1 MPSIRLRSIFFVPN
15 LNPTATSE
23 LMRLFEGT
31 PFDRPP
37 KCDRCEQLIENCQCP
52 PPAIPEV
59 PPEKQTLRVGVEK
72 RKKGKIVTVIR
83 DLAES
88 NQHAELL
95 TALKSS
101 CGAGGTL
108 QDASTIEIQ
117 GDHAA
122 RIQQLLKDRGFKIRN

>member
-1 MPSIRLRSIFFVPN
+1 M
-15 LNPTATSE
+15 
-23 LMRLFEGT
+23 
-31 PFDRPP
+31 
-37 KCDRCEQLIENCQCP
+37 
-52 PPAIPEV
+52 
-59 PPEKQTLRVGVEK
+59 EK

-101 CGAGGTL
+101 CGAAGTL
-108 QDASTIEIQ
+108 QDASTIAIQ
-117 GDHAA
+117 EDHAA